1 MDKQSVVQRLKELNV
16 YQLFSYRPELKV
28 VPAALPEGETLE
40 AATAGIS
47 NGKRWMLVFGQS
59 HVYFIHVH
67 PINGTHTR
75 KVPYADLSNYQVN
88 KGLLF
93 GKIMFELGEETIKVE
108 NCHRRTMRQ
117 VQEVLDQYAG

>member
-1 MDKQSVVQRLKELNV
+1 MDKQSVVQRLKALNV
-16 YQLFSYRPELKV
+16 YHLFSYRPEVKV

-47 NGKRWMLVFGQS
+47 NGKRWMLVFGRS

-75 KVPYADLSNYQVN
+75 KVPYADLTGYHVS
-88 KGLLF
+88 KGLMF
-93 GKIMFELGEETIKVE
+93 GKIILEPGQETIKVE
-108 NCHRRTMRQ
+108 NCHRRTMAR
-117 VQEVLDQYAG
+117 VQEVLDSYAG

>member
-1 MDKQSVVQRLKELNV
+1 MDKQSVVQRLKALNV

-47 NGKRWMLVFGQS
+47 NGKRWMLVFSRS

-67 PINGTHTR
+67 PVNGTHTR
-75 KVPYADLSNYQVN
+75 KVPYVDLTSYHVS

-93 GKIMFELGEETIKVE
+93 GKIVLELGQETMKVE
-108 NCHRRTMRQ
+108 NCHRRTMGQ
-117 VQEVLDQYAG
+117 VQTVLDEYAG

>member
-1 MDKQSVVQRLKELNV
+1 MDKQSVVQRLKMLNI

-28 VPAALPEGETLE
+28 VPATLPEGETLE

-47 NGKRWMLVFGQS
+47 NGKRWMLVFGRM

-75 KVPYADLSNYQVN
+75 KVPYADLTDYQVS

-93 GKIMFELGEETIKVE
+93 GKIVLDLGQETIKVE
-108 NCHRRTMRQ
+108 NCHRRTMGQ
-117 VQEVLDQYAG
+117 VQAVLDDYAA

>member
-1 MDKQSVVQRLKELNV
+1 MDKQSVVQRLKALNV
-16 YQLFSYRPELKV
+16 YQLFNYRPELKV

-40 AATAGIS
+40 AASAGIS
-47 NGKRWMLVFGQS
+47 NGKRWMLVFGRS

-67 PINGTHTR
+67 PVNGTHTR
-75 KVPYADLSNYQVN
+75 KVPYADMTDYQVS

-93 GKIMFELGEETIKVE
+93 GKIRFQLGQESINVE
-108 NCHRRTMRQ
+108 NCHRRTMGR

>member
-93 GKIMFELGEETIKVE
+93 GNIMFELGEETIKVE
-108 NCHRRTMRQ
+108 N
-117 VQEVLDQYAG
+117 